1 MGTIVFL
8 NLQGLFKNEFEGLT
22 FVVDEEGSSRSIIS
36 GRDILT
42 NTWQVEM
49 ERSKWIDL
57 AIRFGMIVVYR
68 VVFLGITKSKE
79 KLKPVVASIK
89 CSSKT
94 KVFAIGSAIRISGQS
109 NTV

>member
-1 MGTIVFL
+1 MPGFTLPVLAFL
-8 NLQGLFKNEFEGLT
+8 TLVGGLSPLI
-22 FVVDEEGSSRSIIS
+22 EEMK
-36 GRDILT
+36 
-42 NTWQVEM
+42 VEM

-79 KLKPVVASIK
+79 KLKPIVAFIK

>member
-1 MGTIVFL
+1 MLGFTLPVLAFL
-8 NLQGLFKNEFEGLT
+8 TLVGGLSPLI
-22 FVVDEEGSSRSIIS
+22 EEMK
-36 GRDILT
+36 
-42 NTWQVEM
+42 VEM

-94 KVFAIGSAIRISGQS
+94 KVFAIGSVIRMSGQS
-109 NTV
+109 NTL